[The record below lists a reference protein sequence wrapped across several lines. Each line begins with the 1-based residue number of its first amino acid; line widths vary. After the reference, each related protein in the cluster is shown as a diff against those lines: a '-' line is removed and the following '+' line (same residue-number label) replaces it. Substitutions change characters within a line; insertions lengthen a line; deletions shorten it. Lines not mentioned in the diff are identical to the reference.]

1 MSPAVV
7 PGRPATAR
15 FTFVAV
21 GAACLAIALA
31 LGGAAWYVSGGSRS
45 LDSSDGEG
53 VAPPLEQVSSD
64 WPSAPTL
71 AGGVSLKY
79 PSDWRVNQIDVN
91 VIVMRQ
97 PGSPDDRPV
106 PNITF
111 SFEPGVTVT
120 QPGLVDGMSPAQPV
134 AVAGLQGWEYHQTGL
149 VAPSASTFI
158 DLACHGGRLQIT
170 ATRGPTVN
178 LVPQLEEI
186 LKTME
191 VAQ

>member
-1 MSPAVV
+1 MRTRCRATPLRLGTAGVIVALAVV
-7 PGRPATAR
+7 
-15 FTFVAV
+15 
-21 GAACLAIALA
+21 ACT
-31 LGGAAWYVSGGSRS
+31 GGGSS
-45 LDSSDGEG
+45 SPDSSDGAG
-53 VAPPLEQVSSD
+53 VTPPLEQVSSD
-64 WPSAPTL
+64 WASAPTL
-71 AGGVSLKY
+71 TGGVSVKY
-79 PSDWRVNQIDVN
+79 PSDWQADQITAN
-91 VIVMRQ
+91 VIIMRQ
-97 PGSPDDRPV
+97 PDSPHDRPV

-134 AVAGLQGWEYHQTGL
+134 TVAGLEGWEYHQTGL

-158 DLACHGGRLQIT
+158 DLPYRGGRLQIT